1 MSTLKERK
9 EEFVSDLTGGS
20 ISEIY
25 VVTFVSLL
33 SYIAWCWLKQRTSV
47 FDTRSILGSLLDFAL
62 NWNSL
67 LLSIT
72 LYSARPLTLNV
83 LIILPCLA
91 LSFIKWKKGNEP
103 SNRHIRGALSLQS
116 LSVKQFLPHKPFI
129 TVYRSQ
135 MMVITCLAILAVDFK
150 IFPRR
155 FAKVETWGTSLMDL
169 GVGSFVFSMGLVSCR
184 SVLAATFTKSKTFTA
199 SQLIHTLVGV
209 TPVFVLGLF
218 RSISVKSLDYQEHVT
233 EYGKHWNFFFTLGFL
248 PPIAVLLS
256 PLTKFIPHFW
266 LSLLIGGFYEFIL
279 VNTNLLHYILLAPR
293 VDLISD
299 NKEGIFSLFGYLS
312 IFLGGQATGLF
323 LLPVCKTR
331 NNLFW
336 PSSKNE
342 VVRFQSSPHPFKL
355 LSLSVSPFQGLVYLA
370 TFYHVS
376 FYVINTCYIYT
387 VSRRV
392 ANLLYILW
400 VCGYNTTFLAGY
412 VLVDQYFW
420 PNSDVK
426 FTDQP
431 LTPLQEER
439 YNNVSK
445 LIYVQRTPPILHALN
460 NNSLLIFLAANLSTG
475 VINMALNTLD
485 CTDGKAIVVLI
496 GYELFLASLSG
507 LLLYFNIVIR

>member
-1 MSTLKERK
+1 ME
-9 EEFVSDLTGGS
+9 
-20 ISEIY
+20 
-25 VVTFVSLL
+25 
-33 SYIAWCWLKQRTSV
+33 
-47 FDTRSILGSLLDFAL
+47 
-62 NWNSL
+62 
-67 LLSIT
+67 
-72 LYSARPLTLNV
+72 
-83 LIILPCLA
+83 
-91 LSFIKWKKGNEP
+91 
-103 SNRHIRGALSLQS
+103 
-116 LSVKQFLPHKPFI
+116 
-129 TVYRSQ
+129 
-135 MMVITCLAILAVDFK
+135 
-150 IFPRR
+150 
-155 FAKVETWGTSLMDL
+155 
-169 GVGSFVFSMGLVSCR
+169 
-184 SVLAATFTKSKTFTA
+184 
-199 SQLIHTLVGV
+199 
-209 TPVFVLGLF
+209 
-218 RSISVKSLDYQEHVT
+218 
-233 EYGKHWNFFFTLGFL
+233 FFFTLGFL

-256 PLTKFIPHFW
+256 PLTKIIPHFW
-266 LSLLIGGFYEFIL
+266 LSLLIGVLYEFIL
-279 VNTNLLHYILLAPR
+279 VKSNLLHYILLAPR

-323 LLPVCKTR
+323 LLPVCKTK

-342 VVRFQSSPHPFKL
+342 VVRFQSAPHPFKL
-355 LSLSVSPFQGLVYLA
+355 FSLSVSPFQGLVYLA
-370 TFYHVS
+370 AFYHVS
-376 FYVINTCYIYT
+376 FYIIDTCYIYT

-426 FTDQP
+426 FTDKP

-439 YNNVSK
+439 YSNVSK
-445 LIYVQRTPPILHALN
+445 LIYVQRTPAILHALN

-507 LLLYFNIVIR
+507 LLLYFNVVIR